1 MRGALVEDS
10 GCNVCLRGAPVEDS
24 SGCVVPELGPVRWD
38 TLHSDEGSTVST
50 RDYIEVSTKFSGIF
64 KKY

>member
-1 MRGALVEDS
+1 MAVEDS
-10 GCNVCLRGAPVEDS
+10 GCDVPMRGAPVEDS
-24 SGCVVPELGPVRWD
+24 SGCVVPGLGPVRGD

-64 KKY
+64 KQY

>member
-1 MRGALVEDS
+1 MAVEDS
-10 GCNVCLRGAPVEDS
+10 GCDVPMRGAPVEDS
-24 SGCVVPELGPVRWD
+24 SGCVVPGLGPVRGD